1 MSSNAVREPSGAVDR
16 NYDGSEDEDTV
27 MSEIDEFFS
36 YVEAPQFGENLK
48 AWEGSFPGGTSST
61 LFTR

>member
-1 MSSNAVREPSGAVDR
+1 
-16 NYDGSEDEDTV
+16 

-48 AWEGSFPGGTSST
+48 AWEGSFQGGNQTH
-61 LFTR
+61 LVDLRGIC